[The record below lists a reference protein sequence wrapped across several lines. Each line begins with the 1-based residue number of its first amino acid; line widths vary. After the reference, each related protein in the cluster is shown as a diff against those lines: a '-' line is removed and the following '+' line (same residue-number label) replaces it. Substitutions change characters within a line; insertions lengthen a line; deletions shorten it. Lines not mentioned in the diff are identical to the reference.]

1 MKEFA
6 QVIGHDDVIEH
17 LQKGIRENKVSHAY
31 ILSGERDPVRDCLP
45 IFLHLPC
52 NAKKAAWSLAE
63 NANHACR

>member
-17 LQKGIRENKVSHAY
+17 LQKGIRENKVSY
-31 ILSGERDPVRDCLP
+31 QGKRDPVRDCLP